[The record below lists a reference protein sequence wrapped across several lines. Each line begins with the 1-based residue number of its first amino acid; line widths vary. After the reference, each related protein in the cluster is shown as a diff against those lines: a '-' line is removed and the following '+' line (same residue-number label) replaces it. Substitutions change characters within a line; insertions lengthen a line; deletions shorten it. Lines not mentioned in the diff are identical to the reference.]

1 MQFRQEFTSS
11 DAVFPKKNVYII
23 RKVHIIVFN
32 PGNEFFMENEKKL
45 KVGVIGVGAL
55 GRHHAR
61 LYAQSPNAEVVG
73 IFDVQPETAE
83 RVGNEFNLKVFPD
96 WRHLAE
102 QCDALSVAVPANFH
116 AVTTLPLLEMGKHV
130 LVEKPI
136 AASVEEA
143 EAMVQCAAKH
153 NVVLAVGHVERFNPA
168 MDFLEK
174 YASNTRFVEA
184 HRLAQYPPPRPGLPR
199 RGTEVSV
206 VLDLM
211 IHDIDLVLRMIPAEV
226 ERFDVVGIPVLSKT
240 EDIVN
245 ARIKFK
251 NGSCASL
258 TASRVSQEPMR
269 RFRVFQEDSYI
280 SMDYGKHFGMVLKR
294 NRIGLARKD
303 VNLDEKNA
311 LAAELEDFIAAVNN
325 SIRTGTVCRPKVPG
339 EQGLQALKLA
349 VAIQDEARRYNDQ
362 YGFKFAPCTAGEL
375 N

>member
-1 MQFRQEFTSS
+1 
-11 DAVFPKKNVYII
+11 
-23 RKVHIIVFN
+23 
-32 PGNEFFMENEKKL
+32 MENDSRL

-73 IFDVQPETAE
+73 IFDVAPDAAE
-83 RVGNEFNLKVFPD
+83 RVGNEFNLPVYSD
-96 WRHLAE
+96 WRALAE
-102 QCDALSVAVPANFH
+102 KCEALSVAVPANFH
-116 AVTTLPLLEMGKHV
+116 ARTTIPLLEMGKHV

-143 EAMVQCAAKH
+143 EAMVASAEKH
-153 NVVLAVGHVERFNPA
+153 GVVLAVGHVERFNPA

-174 YASNTRFVEA
+174 YASNTRFIEA

-211 IHDIDLVLRMIPAEV
+211 IHDIDLVLTMVKSEI

-311 LAAELEDFIAAVNN
+311 LAAELEDFILAVNR
-325 SIRTGTVCRPKVPG
+325 SKVTGMLCQPKVPG
-339 EQGLQALKLA
+339 TAGLRALKVA
-349 VAIQDEARRYNDQ
+349 AAIQDEARRYNDQ
-362 YGFKFAPCTAGEL
+362 YGFKFAPAAPDEL

>member
-1 MQFRQEFTSS
+1 
-11 DAVFPKKNVYII
+11 
-23 RKVHIIVFN
+23 
-32 PGNEFFMENEKKL
+32 MENDSRL

-73 IFDVQPETAE
+73 IFDVSPETAE
-83 RVGNEFNLKVFPD
+83 RVGNEFKLPVYSD
-96 WRHLAE
+96 WRALAE
-102 QCDALSVAVPANFH
+102 KCDALSVAVPADFH
-116 AVTTLPLLEMGKHV
+116 ARTTIPLLEMGKHV
-130 LVEKPI
+130 LIEKPI

-143 EAMVQCAAKH
+143 EAMVDAAAKN

-184 HRLAQYPPPRPGLPR
+184 HRLCQYPPPRPGLHR

-206 VLDLM
+206 VLDMM
-211 IHDIDLVLRMIPAEV
+211 IHDIDLVLTMVNSEV

-311 LAAELEDFIAAVNN
+311 LAAELEDFILAVNR
-325 SIRTGTVCRPKVPG
+325 SRSTGMLCQPKVPG
-339 EQGLQALKLA
+339 TAGLRALKVA
-349 VAIQDEARRYNDQ
+349 VAIEEEARRYNNQ
-362 YGFKFAPCTAGEL
+362 YGFKFAPAAPDEL

>member
-1 MQFRQEFTSS
+1 ME
-11 DAVFPKKNVYII
+11 
-23 RKVHIIVFN
+23 KV
-32 PGNEFFMENEKKL
+32 PKL

-73 IFDVQPETAE
+73 IYDVQRETAAA
-83 RVGNEFNLKVFPD
+83 VGEEFNLKVFHD
-96 WRHLAE
+96 WRELAE
-102 QCDALSVAVPANFH
+102 SCEALSVAVPANYH
-116 AVTTLPLLEMGKHV
+116 ASSTLPLLEMGKHV

-136 AASVEEA
+136 AASVPEA
-143 EAMVQCAAKH
+143 EAMVESAKRH
-153 NVVLAVGHVERFNPA
+153 NCVFGVGHVERFNPA

-174 YASNTRFVEA
+174 YAHETRFVEA
-184 HRLAQYPPPRPGLPR
+184 HRLAKYPPPRPGMPR

-211 IHDIDLVLRMIPAEV
+211 IHDIDLVLTMVQSEV

-325 SIRTGTVCRPKVPG
+325 TIRTGTICPPKVPG
-339 EQGLQALKLA
+339 DQGLRALKLA
-349 VAIQDEARRYNDQ
+349 VALQNEARRYNEQ
-362 YGFKFAPCTAGEL
+362 YGFKFAPCTANEL